1 MPVKLK
7 YRNSTST
14 TTKFSGLLQSRLFR
28 IALIALLGVLVVGC
42 VVFAYFYYHYQRVV
56 DDRIAAGPIF
66 ASVSQIYAASPQV
79 RDGQK
84 LSANVIAAELRQ
96 AGYNANP
103 KLGTFQ
109 LNGDNIFIK
118 PGPESFHN
126 TDGATINTSDGVV
139 QSITAENGVAL
150 AAYELEPQLITALSE
165 DKNRTKR
172 SLVTY
177 QEIPPRMVQA
187 VVAIED
193 RDFFNHGG
201 INYLRTIK
209 CGFQDL
215 LSHHMSCGGSTLTQ
229 QLARGFFLSPE
240 KKITR
245 KLREIMITF
254 QLEARFKKPQIFE
267 MYANQMNLGH
277 IGSYEINGFG
287 EAARTFFGKPLGQL
301 DTAQCALLAGLLQNP
316 SYRNPYRH
324 PERAMARRNL
334 VIDAMVE
341 TGALT
346 SSEAVRAKAEPLGLA
361 PPNIEASEAPYFV
374 DLVHDQLVQRIGDQD
389 LSHQNLRIYT
399 SLDPGLQRAASDA
412 VEIGMRNVDEIV
424 RKQHKTPKG
433 QQPGPITYPQ
443 VALVAIN
450 PHTGQIL
457 ALVGGRNY
465 ALSQLN
471 HAVAQRPTGSIFK
484 PFVYAAAYNSS
495 LNGLSLGDAGVFTAL
510 TKLNDE
516 ATTYTDASGNE
527 YTPRNL
533 ISGYQ
538 GEVTAAYALAHS
550 LNAATIELG
559 QMVGFNNVAAFA
571 RASGIT
577 NARGTPSVAIGTYN
591 ATPIDMSGAYTVFAN
606 NGVHLNPWMLASVRN
621 TNGDIVSDFSPEAKQ
636 VMDPRAAYLTQSLL
650 EGAINY
656 GTATGAV
663 RGHGFSAPA
672 AGKTGT
678 SHDAWF
684 AGYTS
689 NLLCIVWVGNDDYT
703 SIEIEGAHA
712 AAPIWTEFMKRAIQ
726 LPQYSDVKPFTAP
739 DGVTTARID
748 KTSNLLVDST
758 CPNNSFYA
766 AFLDG
771 TAPVNTCSQMG
782 ENPQNFIQ
790 KIFGIGGNKPSTPET
805 APPQPSTGAPIVR
818 QAPNT
823 PPDGNSP
830 DTTQQPEQKKK
841 KNIFQKIFGG
851 GKDKQDKQD
860 KQQQDKQQP
869 AQPVQPPPQ

>member
-7 YRNSTST
+7 YGNNTGIAARA
-14 TTKFSGLLQSRLFR
+14 SGLLQNRLFR
-28 IALIALLGVLVVGC
+28 IAFISFLGVLVIAVSIFG
-42 VVFAYFYYHYQRVV
+42 YFYYHYQRVV
-56 DDRIAAGPIF
+56 DDRLNSGPLF
-66 ASVSQIYAASPQV
+66 ASVSQIYAAPREV

-84 LSANVIAAELRQ
+84 LSAAAIAADLRQ

-103 KLGTFQ
+103 KMGTYQ

-118 PGPESFHN
+118 PGPESYHN
-126 TDGATINTSDGVV
+126 TDGATINTGGGVV
-139 QSITAENGVAL
+139 ESITAENGVAL
-150 AAYELEPQLITALSE
+150 SAYELEPQLITALSE

-172 SLVTY
+172 RLVTY
-177 QEIPPRMVQA
+177 NDIPPQMVQA

-201 INYLRTIK
+201 INYLRTMK

-254 QLEARFKKPQIFE
+254 QLEHRFNKKQIFE

-287 EAARTFFGKPLGQL
+287 EAAQTFFGKPLGQL

-316 SYRNPYRH
+316 SFRNPYRH
-324 PERAMARRNL
+324 PERAMERRNL
-334 VIDAMVE
+334 VLDSMVE

-346 SSEAVRAKAEPLGLA
+346 ANQASRAKAEPLLLS
-361 PPNIEASEAPYFV
+361 PPNIDASEAPYFV
-374 DLVHDQLVQRIGDQD
+374 DLVHERLVQRIGDQD
-389 LSHQNLRIYT
+389 LSHQSLRIYT
-399 SLDPGLQRAASDA
+399 SLDPDLQQAASEA
-412 VEIGMRNVDEIV
+412 VESGMRSVDEIV
-424 RKQHKTPKG
+424 RRQHKTPKG
-433 QQPGPITYPQ
+433 EQPKPITYPQ

-465 ALSQLN
+465 GVSQLN
-471 HAVAQRPTGSIFK
+471 HAISNRPTGSIFK
-484 PFVYAAAYNSS
+484 PFTYAAAYNSS
-495 LNGLSLGDAGVFTAL
+495 LNGMSLGDGGVFTAL
-510 TKLNDE
+510 TQLTDE
-516 ATTYTDASGNE
+516 PTTFTFDNGRQTYTPNNFKSDF
-527 YTPRNL
+527 R
-533 ISGYQ
+533 

-550 LNAATIELG
+550 LNNATIELG
-559 QMVGFNNVAAFA
+559 QMVGFDNVAALGRSA
-571 RASGIT
+571 GVTS
-577 NARGTPSVAIGTYN
+577 ARGTPSVAIGAYS
-591 ATPIDMSGAYTVFAN
+591 ATPLDMAGAYTVFAN

-621 TNGDIVSDFSPEAKQ
+621 TSGDIVSDFSSEGKQ
-636 VMDPRAAYLTQSLL
+636 VLDPRVAYLTQSLL
-650 EGAINY
+650 EGALNY
-656 GTATGAV
+656 GTASGAV
-663 RGHGFSAPA
+663 RGHGFTAPA

-678 SHDAWF
+678 DHDAWF

-703 SIEIEGAHA
+703 DIKIEGAHA
-712 AAPIWTEFMKRAIQ
+712 AAPIWTDFMKRAIQ
-726 LPQYSDVKPFTAP
+726 LPQYSDVKPFAAP
-739 DGVTTARID
+739 EGVTTAHID
-748 KTSNLLVDST
+748 KASSLLVDSS
-758 CPNNSFYA
+758 CPNDSFYV

-790 KIFGIGGNKPSTPET
+790 KIFGIGGNKTTPPDAT
-805 APPQPSTGAPIVR
+805 HPATPPPPTTGAPIVR
-818 QAPNT
+818 QPPNT
-823 PPDGNSP
+823 PPDGNAP
-830 DTTQQPEQKKK
+830 ETTQQPAQPKK
-841 KNIFQKIFGG
+841 KNFFQKIFGG
-851 GKDKQDKQD
+851 GKDKDKDD
-860 KQQQDKQQP
+860 KNKQPQP
-869 AQPVQPPPQ
+869 NPPPQ